1 MSYIVKK
8 AEEQITE
15 IIKKSAEKA
24 CESGV
29 LGEGALPGFNV
40 EIPADRTHGDYSTNA
55 AMASARVFRMPPVKI
70 AAALVDNA
78 ELENTYFD
86 SMISPHPVQISLSYP
101 SSVHVGAT
109 VSVSVTGCI
118 HS

>member
-15 IIKKSAEKA
+15 IIKNAAKKA
-24 CESGV
+24 GESGA
-29 LGEGALPGFNV
+29 LGDGELPEFKV
-40 EIPADRTHGDYSTNA
+40 EIPADRTHGDYATNA

-78 ELENTYFD
+78 ELD
-86 SMISPHPVQISLSYP
+86 LSL
-101 SSVHVGAT
+101 
-109 VSVSVTGCI
+109 I
-118 HS
+118 HI